1 MLISRIRMKKLLL
14 WTAFIILAGYAY
26 VSWTTPPEP
35 TAEVAAVVVPPPPPP
50 PPPPVPFLIKS
61 KTRQAFDEW
70 KAMASARSAGDQ
82 QARWTRIHLC
92 LEAIRQRLHR
102 DGALAPGALE
112 EAMTAAARE
121 LGYDEQS
128 ARHIIESV
136 MQGAAGGGGGAP
148 GLSGANP

>member
-1 MLISRIRMKKLLL
+1 MIISMRCMKMLLL

-26 VSWTTPPEP
+26 VSWTTPAEP
-35 TAEVAAVVVPPPPPP
+35 TAEVADVVVPPPP

-61 KTRQAFDEW
+61 KTRQVFDEW

-82 QARWTRIHLC
+82 QVRWMRIHLC

-102 DGALAPGALE
+102 DGAFAPDALE
-112 EAMTAAARE
+112 EAMAAAARE
-121 LGYDEQS
+121 IGYDEQS
-128 ARHIIESV
+128 ARHIVEAV
-136 MQGAAGGGGGAP
+136 MQGAAGGVGEAP